1 MAVVPM
7 VMTAAHLHFLHHF
20 LVCLWGAPYECV
32 VFIYCELR
40 HFAQERHD
48 IPKQFIIVRDAP
60 GRHARHLDPM
70 FHHPKLFCGREPST
84 APELRGSWIEAPT
97 DLRSVHT
104 GSKMAGDAHLLVL
117 HSTGGDT
124 LGVTQI
130 DRNSISGV
138 SCD

>member
-1 MAVVPM
+1 MGAKRRSYCRKRSDSAHRKVSALATEALLMAVVPM
-7 VMTAAHLHFLHHF
+7 VMTAAHLHFL
-20 LVCLWGAPYECV
+20 VCLWCSPYERL

-84 APELRGSWIEAPT
+84 AP
-97 DLRSVHT
+97 
-104 GSKMAGDAHLLVL
+104 
-117 HSTGGDT
+117 
-124 LGVTQI
+124 
-130 DRNSISGV
+130 
-138 SCD
+138 